1 MYRQQFRSRRGMAL
15 LLTLVILMLLSIFM
29 IEFSFQTTLETR
41 GIRNFQSSF
50 QARNAV
56 KSMLKAVLEGLQ
68 TRDEI
73 TFFRQ
78 DLQFLQELNA
88 LSGIKNVSILN
99 PPPPT
104 QLPQGIL
111 EDFEDIVFYSPVI
124 RPIDHLFNLNR
135 LLREGTPVPGND
147 YDLRLSSQFF
157 QMTSNLPV
165 TTLDG
170 VRMEEGPPSF
180 LGEDQVMQIYGNIF
194 DWLDAKDGEMP
205 YTTPYLGSI
214 GAEQLSYLDY
224 GQEKIVK
231 NRGLDQL
238 NEIRLII
245 GFRESGIPWE
255 SWERYFT
262 TYPVGKPPEAG
273 SPEGES
279 RLNINLATE
288 EEIIEFLNRFDQ
300 NRIPSELFESNT
312 QEYVINAANI
322 ASVLKQQKGTIGPL
336 NMLVDAEYRQ
346 PGSIQS
352 ALDADPTTNYL
363 PRQAEQKFFIRFSE
377 WYQIRLKAELDG
389 VLASV
394 EAIVQIRRDDEG
406 EPIKDGIAI
415 HHFLLN

>member
-1 MYRQQFRSRRGMAL
+1 MNRQQFRSRRGMAL

-29 IEFSFQTTLETR
+29 VEFSFQTTLETR
-41 GIRNFQSSF
+41 GIRNFQASF

-88 LSGIKNVSILN
+88 LAGVENASILN

-111 EDFEDIVFYSPVI
+111 EDFEDIIFYSPVI

-157 QMTSNLPV
+157 QMVSNLPITSV
-165 TTLDG
+165 DG
-170 VRMEEGPPSF
+170 VPVEEGVPSY
-180 LGEDQVMQIYGNIF
+180 LAEDQVMQIYGNIF

-205 YTTPYLGSI
+205 YTTLFLGSI

-231 NRGLDQL
+231 NRGLDHL
-238 NEIRLII
+238 DEFRLIM
-245 GFRESGIPWE
+245 GFRESGISWE

-273 SPEGES
+273 SPAGEA
-279 RLNINLATE
+279 RLNVNMATE

-300 NRIPSELFESNT
+300 DRIPSELFESNT

-322 ASVLKQQKGTIGPL
+322 ASVLKQQEETTGPL
-336 NMLVDAEYRQ
+336 NMMVDAEYRQ
-346 PGSIQS
+346 AGSIQS

-363 PRQAEQKFFIRFSE
+363 PRQAEQKFFIRFSQ
-377 WYQIRLKAELDG
+377 WYQIRLKAEMDG

-394 EAIVQIRRDDEG
+394 EAIVQIQRDDQG
-406 EPIKDGIAI
+406 EPLKDGMVI
-415 HHFLLN
+415 HHFSLN

>member
-1 MYRQQFRSRRGMAL
+1 
-15 LLTLVILMLLSIFM
+15 
-29 IEFSFQTTLETR
+29 
-41 GIRNFQSSF
+41 
-50 QARNAV
+50 
-56 KSMLKAVLEGLQ
+56 
-68 TRDEI
+68 EI

-88 LSGIKNVSILN
+88 LAGVENASILN

-157 QMTSNLPV
+157 QMVSNLPI
-165 TTLDG
+165 TTVDG
-170 VRMEEGPPSF
+170 VPVEEGVPSY
-180 LGEDQVMQIYGNIF
+180 LAENQVMQIYGNIF

-231 NRGLDQL
+231 NRGLDHL
-238 NEIRLII
+238 DELRLIM

-273 SPEGES
+273 SPAGEA
-279 RLNINLATE
+279 RLNVNLATE

-300 NRIPSELFESNT
+300 DRIPSELFESNT

-322 ASVLKQQKGTIGPL
+322 ASVLKQQEETTGPL
-336 NMLVDAEYRQ
+336 NMMVDAEYRQ
-346 PGSIQS
+346 AGSIQS

-363 PRQAEQKFFIRFSE
+363 PRQAEQKFFIRFSQ
-377 WYQIRLKAELDG
+377 WYQIRLKAEMDG

-394 EAIVQIRRDDEG
+394 EAIVQIQRDDKG
-406 EPIKDGIAI
+406 EPIKDGMVI
-415 HHFLLN
+415 HHFSLN

>member
-88 LSGIKNVSILN
+88 LAGIETASILN

-147 YDLRLSSQFF
+147 YDLRLSAQFF

-165 TTLDG
+165 TSLDG
-170 VRMEEGPPSF
+170 VKKEEGPPSF
-180 LGEDQVMQIYGNIF
+180 LAEDQVMQIYGNIF

-205 YTTPYLGSI
+205 YTTHYLGSI

-238 NEIRLII
+238 DEIRLII

-322 ASVLKQQKGTIGPL
+322 ASVLKQQEETTGPL

-346 PGSIQS
+346 AGSIQS

-363 PRQAEQKFFIRFSE
+363 PRQAEQKFFIRFSQ
-377 WYQIRLKAELDG
+377 WYQIRLKAEMDG

-406 EPIKDGIAI
+406 EPLKDGIAI
-415 HHFLLN
+415 HHFSLN

>member
-1 MYRQQFRSRRGMAL
+1 MNRQQFRSRRGMAL

-29 IEFSFQTTLETR
+29 VEFSFQTTLETR
-41 GIRNFQSSF
+41 GIRNFQASF

-88 LSGIKNVSILN
+88 LAGVENASILN

-111 EDFEDIVFYSPVI
+111 EDFEDIIFYSPVI

-157 QMTSNLPV
+157 QMVSNLPITSV
-165 TTLDG
+165 DG
-170 VRMEEGPPSF
+170 VPVEEGVPSY
-180 LGEDQVMQIYGNIF
+180 LAEDQVMQIYGNIF

-205 YTTPYLGSI
+205 YTTLFLGSI

-231 NRGLDQL
+231 NRGLDHL
-238 NEIRLII
+238 DELRLIM
-245 GFRESGIPWE
+245 GFRKSGIPWE

-273 SPEGES
+273 SPAGEA
-279 RLNINLATE
+279 RLNVNMATE

-300 NRIPSELFESNT
+300 DRIPSELFESNT
-312 QEYVINAANI
+312 QEYVINASNI
-322 ASVLKQQKGTIGPL
+322 ASVLKQQEETTGPL
-336 NMLVDAEYRQ
+336 NMMVDAEYRQ
-346 PGSIQS
+346 AGSIQS

-363 PRQAEQKFFIRFSE
+363 PRQAEQKFFIRFSQ
-377 WYQIRLKAELDG
+377 WYQIRLKAEMDG

-394 EAIVQIRRDDEG
+394 EAIVQIQRDDQG
-406 EPIKDGIAI
+406 ESLKDGMVI
-415 HHFLLN
+415 HHFSLN

>member
-1 MYRQQFRSRRGMAL
+1 MNRQQFRSRRGMAL
-15 LLTLVILMLLSIFM
+15 LLTLVILTLLSIFM
-29 IEFSFQTTLETR
+29 VEFSFQTTLETR
-41 GIRNFQSSF
+41 GIRNFQASF

-88 LSGIKNVSILN
+88 LAGVENASILN

-111 EDFEDIVFYSPVI
+111 EDFEDIIFYSPVI

-157 QMTSNLPV
+157 QMVSNLPITSV
-165 TTLDG
+165 DG
-170 VRMEEGPPSF
+170 VLVEEGVPSY
-180 LGEDQVMQIYGNIF
+180 LTEDQVMQIYGNIF

-205 YTTPYLGSI
+205 YTTPFLGSI
-214 GAEQLSYLDY
+214 GAEQLSYLDF
-224 GQEKIVK
+224 GREKIVK
-231 NRGLDQL
+231 NRGLDHL
-238 NEIRLII
+238 DELRLIM
-245 GFRESGIPWE
+245 GFRESGILWE

-273 SPEGES
+273 SPAGEA
-279 RLNINLATE
+279 RLNVNMATE

-300 NRIPSELFESNT
+300 DRIPSELFESNT

-322 ASVLKQQKGTIGPL
+322 ASVLKQQEETTGPL
-336 NMLVDAEYRQ
+336 NMMVDAEYRQ
-346 PGSIQS
+346 AGSIQS

-363 PRQAEQKFFIRFSE
+363 PRQAEQKFFIRFSQ
-377 WYQIRLKAELDG
+377 WYQIRLKAEMDG

-394 EAIVQIRRDDEG
+394 EAIVQIQRDDQG
-406 EPIKDGIAI
+406 EPLKDGMVI
-415 HHFLLN
+415 HHFSLN